1 MYEFFFELCLCVLI
15 RMTTANDGSAF
26 IYSLATLLTIAIL
39 AFVAFLILLF
49 WKYGP
54 YIPKSFER
62 NSLRKSW
69 WGARHLREDAE
80 LDDAES
86 CAI

>member
-1 MYEFFFELCLCVLI
+1 MSNFTLRFLYEFFFELCLCVLI
-15 RMTTANDGSAF
+15 RMTTSSDGDTL

-39 AFVAFLILLF
+39 AFVAFLFLLF
-49 WKYGP
+49 CKYGP

-69 WGARHLREDAE
+69 WGARHLCKNPE
-80 LDDAES
+80 
-86 CAI
+86 I